1 VRLFPRVLLTQ
12 EKKFDKKFEMLF
24 GILPL
29 KKSL

>member
-1 VRLFPRVLLTQ
+1 MLAQ